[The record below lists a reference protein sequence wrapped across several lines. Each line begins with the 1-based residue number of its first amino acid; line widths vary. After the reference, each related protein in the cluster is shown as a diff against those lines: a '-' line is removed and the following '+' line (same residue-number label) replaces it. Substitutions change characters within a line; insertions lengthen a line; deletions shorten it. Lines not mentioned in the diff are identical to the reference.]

1 MGPFIIPEPT
11 LRAVGDAPQDRA
23 TVLLLRH
30 SARGPIPDGEPG
42 NDVLLLPEG
51 KALARELGRL
61 VGRRLRTIHSSPVRR
76 CVETAESLVQGA
88 EAETVIIEDR
98 HLGHPGVYV
107 QEGPAAWH
115 TWQSLG
121 HERVMAHLVAGDHLP
136 GLNDPVPASRRLVAH
151 MRGTAGARPGVHVF
165 VTHDSLVTTAAAH
178 VLGVPLGKA
187 DWPWYLEALVIV
199 DAVSAATATYRG
211 WTGAVP
217 WP

>member
-1 MGPFIIPEPT
+1 MAPFILPDLT
-11 LRAVGDAPQDRA
+11 LRAVQEAPDDLA

-30 SARGPIPDGEPG
+30 SARGPIPPGEPG

-51 KALARELGRL
+51 KALARTLGSAI
-61 VGRRLRTIHSSPVRR
+61 GGRLRTVHASPVRR
-76 CVETAESLVQGA
+76 CVETAESLVEGA
-88 EAETVIIEDR
+88 EVDAVPVEDR

-107 QEGPAAWH
+107 EEGPDAWQ

-121 HERVMAHLVAGDHLP
+121 HERVMAHLVAGDQLP
-136 GLNDPVPASRRLVAH
+136 GLTDPVPASRRLVGH
-151 MRGTAGARPGVHVF
+151 MLATAGGQPGIHVF

-199 DAVSAATATYRG
+199 DGTRPRAAYRG
-211 WTGAVP
+211 WTGEVP
-217 WP
+217 W